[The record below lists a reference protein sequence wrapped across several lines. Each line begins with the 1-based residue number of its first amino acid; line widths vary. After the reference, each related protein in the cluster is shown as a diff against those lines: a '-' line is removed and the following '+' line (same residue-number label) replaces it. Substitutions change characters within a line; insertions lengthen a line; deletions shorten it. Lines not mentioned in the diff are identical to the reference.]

1 MLSISAHFNIFVAQI
16 HCILYLFHLLCS
28 DDTLH
33 VQYFLDT
40 SSSPRGL
47 RATLNAHNFKPH
59 SNLFVQGLFGVRK
72 LQGKECIY
80 IQSST
85 QSFKDSDTVFIEL
98 DLTLES
104 TTYEYCAAAILNGR
118 ERTIVDGGS

>member
-1 MLSISAHFNIFVAQI
+1 MYVFFTYTANAF
-16 HCILYLFHLLCS
+16 
-28 DDTLH
+28 H
-33 VQYFLDT
+33 VQYFLNT

-47 RATLNAHNFKPH
+47 RATLNSSCSKPH
-59 SNLFVQGLFGVRK
+59 NNLFVQGLFGVRK
-72 LQGKECIY
+72 LQSKECTY

-85 QSFKDSDTVFIEL
+85 QSFEDSDTVFIQL

-118 ERTIVDGGS
+118 ERTIVDGKFPY

>member
-1 MLSISAHFNIFVAQI
+1 MYTASA
-16 HCILYLFHLLCS
+16 
-28 DDTLH
+28 LH
-33 VQYFLDT
+33 VQYFLNM

-47 RATLNAHNFKPH
+47 RATLNPSCSEPHN
-59 SNLFVQGLFGVRK
+59 NLFVQGLFGIRT
-72 LQGKECIY
+72 LQSRECIY

-104 TTYEYCAAAILNGR
+104 TTYEYCARAILNGR
-118 ERTIVDGGS
+118 ARTIVDGKFPY